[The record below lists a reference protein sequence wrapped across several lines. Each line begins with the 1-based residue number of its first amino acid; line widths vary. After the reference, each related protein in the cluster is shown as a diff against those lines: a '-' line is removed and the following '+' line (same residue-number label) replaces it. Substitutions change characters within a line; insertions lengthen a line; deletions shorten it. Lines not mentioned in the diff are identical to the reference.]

1 MYGVKYEI
9 DEMMSASAFSRNMN
23 KVSELLATMK
33 RVVVLRNNSPE
44 MVVLPIEEYE
54 HIKALADLAEHLEI
68 AHMIE
73 SRKNDN
79 YHSLD
84 DSLNEEGIK
93 LSE

>member
-33 RVVVLRNNSPE
+33 RV
-44 MVVLPIEEYE
+44 VVLPIEEYE

-84 DSLNEEGIK
+84 DILNEEGIK